1 MLKAPRCRCDSKS
14 EDATLQQHYRKLDGP
29 LHICTVHLHRAI
41 DMQFIREAYR
51 SFVFFLISDLYQ
63 FKLTTSAPACSAEV
77 SHGEFEDFIYTT
89 QRVSW
94 FCNLHTLS

>member
-14 EDATLQQHYRKLDGP
+14 EDATLQQHYRKLDGH

-51 SFVFFLISDLYQ
+51 SFVFFFNFRFISIQADHVR
-63 FKLTTSAPACSAEV
+63 TSMLSRSV
-77 SHGEFEDFIYTT
+77 S
-89 QRVSW
+89 R
-94 FCNLHTLS
+94 